1 MDSTCIVTETCPH
14 CKSGIEMRWDAGKL
28 GFSAFCPVCGRRI
41 MLCGACRRAGDAG
54 PCDYDRT
61 RNRCR
66 RNPPMPGRR
75 DTPAI
80 TLRTGTPLGA
90 IIARAATDPDHPGI
104 YVDLRRTG
112 AGADMPLAL
121 IEYAADEGDLPEG
134 QPNIITR
141 VWGDAAR
148 EDYTYRAAHGG
159 IEKFFAA
166 EPDG

>member
-1 MDSTCIVTETCPH
+1 M
-14 CKSGIEMRWDAGKL
+14 
-28 GFSAFCPVCGRRI
+28 
-41 MLCGACRRAGDAG
+41 
-54 PCDYDRT
+54 
-61 RNRCR
+61 
-66 RNPPMPGRR
+66 
-75 DTPAI
+75 
-80 TLRTGTPLGA
+80 GA

-159 IEKFFAA
+159 IERFFAA